1 MLIERNENKKDVG
14 ALASKA
20 LLSPRGQPKPSKEN
34 QQVVNTRDGP
44 LNSSKAPLSD
54 SAITAEDLRT
64 TETNKIVADYLKK
77 ILANELSKAPDNF
90 RGDFLSR
97 HRFGWEIRARMVG

>member
-14 ALASKA
+14 TLGSKT
-20 LLSPRGQPKPSKEN
+20 LMSPRRPPKPLKEN
-34 QQVVNTRDGP
+34 QQGLNTRDGP
-44 LNSSKAPLSD
+44 LNSSKAPTLD
-54 SAITAEDLRT
+54 SAPPAEDLRT
-64 TETNKIVADYLKK
+64 TETNKIVSDYLKK

-90 RGDFLSR
+90 RGDFLAG